1 MITNKTCSRC
11 NTVFQ
16 CGATEANGHCW
27 CNNYPPLFK
36 PDPLINCMCKDCLH
50 NATLEKVNNYVAEM
64 TTEKA
69 LNNNIAKDLPKTN
82 YFIEGI
88 DFYLEKTF
96 SVFTAWYHLKRGYCC
111 NNGCRHC
118 PYGFKKDTL

>member
-1 MITNKTCSRC
+1 
-11 NTVFQ
+11 
-16 CGATEANGHCW
+16 
-27 CNNYPPLFK
+27 
-36 PDPLINCMCKDCLH
+36 MCKDCLH